1 MTPSKY
7 ITLSLDD
14 LDGIITGAIDHIANE
29 LSFGNYTE
37 IINSVKEALI
47 ENDCKLEERQFDY
60 SKQPIGIDVLD
71 KQPPRPKFA
80 DIDWNEVMTTLIKDE
95 DESLLDWKEKSRQ
108 QIERL
113 LKQQEASNF
122 AKHFYKHP
130 YLQPNEYPITKQ
142 PDVREQFLNKDNND
156 TK

>member
-47 ENDCKLEERQFDY
+47 ENRIKEDMEICMGRTVYGKQSEFDQNDFEGIADEETIIGAMYEKTDY
-60 SKQPIGIDVLD
+60 LNLKNTQTNE
-71 KQPPRPKFA
+71 PK
-80 DIDWNEVMTTLIKDE
+80 
-95 DESLLDWKEKSRQ
+95 
-108 QIERL
+108 
-113 LKQQEASNF
+113 
-122 AKHFYKHP
+122 
-130 YLQPNEYPITKQ
+130 
-142 PDVREQFLNKDNND
+142 
-156 TK
+156 